1 MAVPIISSIKTTQ
14 KPPICLATVTH
25 AALVDSPMPMIKEL
39 LRRDES
45 DRRAVLELNIG
56 EVIVN
61 FDTRV
66 MIKNLDLTV
75 GVMDRNLALI
85 VGVATIMTGVQV
97 SMAPPL
103 YPVLFPPVIRLLVS
117 ITICRSVL

>member
-1 MAVPIISSIKTTQ
+1 
-14 KPPICLATVTH
+14 
-25 AALVDSPMPMIKEL
+25 MIKEL